1 MAAPHQRR
9 LTSLSQQ
16 VSHRR
21 AAGTRALRVGVV
33 AFVHETNTFAAEWN
47 DTMDSVSITRG
58 PAMLSRAHPK
68 TFIGG
73 FREVTRNLQGW
84 PRIHKFAQKF
94 ECKSLFIDY

>member
-1 MAAPHQRR
+1 MAGAPHQRR

-33 AFVHETNTFAAEWN
+33 AFVHETNTFAAERN

-58 PAMLSRAHPK
+58 QAMLSRAHPK

-73 FREVTRNLQGW
+73 FREVTTRNLQGW
-84 PRIHKFAQKF
+84 TRLRK
-94 ECKSLFIDY
+94 LVRRLD